1 MDIKFIWNGS
11 FAGHT
16 HHLEVDGKVINLG
29 LHPFENPDVVT
40 KKAIEYLKEN
50 YNIDMKTEEVKYQ
63 WGGSL

>member
-11 FAGHT
+11 FVGHT
-16 HHLEVDGKVINLG
+16 HHLEIDGKVINLG

-50 YNIDMKTEEVKYQ
+50 YNIDMKPEEVKYQ
-63 WGGSL
+63 WGGRL